1 MPGGDA
7 RRAGAVGPV
16 SRHADGFATWLAGQG
31 FTAGTVS
38 GYLRWLG
45 WLSGWLAARGLGGDA
60 VTDRVA
66 EAFAADMREAG
77 HPKITSGRL
86 ARMMSYLRSV
96 EAVPQAGPAP
106 LTERQQMLAE
116 FASYL
121 QADRGLAPGTVTE
134 RVRVAGLFLDG
145 LGCGDGLVPE
155 PGTRQVLDI
164 VRSWGPLARRRCSPL
179 RSFLRFLQMTGHAGQ
194 DLAIVL
200 PAVRK
205 TAGTRRA
212 VRLTPA
218 EASTV
223 LAAADGLGE
232 QGLRERAVLL
242 LADRLGLRASEV
254 SWLSL
259 DDIGWRAGIISIRRK
274 GGRRAGFPLTA
285 DAGQAL
291 ADYLTARPA
300 VPGTRAVFVTVM
312 APRRPLTRQG
322 VAAIVRTATARAGKE
337 AGPHQFRHLLGGE
350 LLEAGVPLAGI
361 AEVLGHHDLAVTS
374 IYVAPGQSRL
384 AALARPWPAGGQL

>member
-1 MPGGDA
+1 
-7 RRAGAVGPV
+7 
-16 SRHADGFATWLAGQG
+16 
-31 FTAGTVS
+31 
-38 GYLRWLG
+38 
-45 WLSGWLAARGLGGDA
+45 
-60 VTDRVA
+60 
-66 EAFAADMREAG
+66 
-77 HPKITSGRL
+77 
-86 ARMMSYLRSV
+86 
-96 EAVPQAGPAP
+96 
-106 LTERQQMLAE
+106 
-116 FASYL
+116 
-121 QADRGLAPGTVTE
+121 
-134 RVRVAGLFLDG
+134 
-145 LGCGDGLVPE
+145 
-155 PGTRQVLDI
+155 
-164 VRSWGPLARRRCSPL
+164 
-179 RSFLRFLQMTGHAGQ
+179 
-194 DLAIVL
+194 VL